1 VELLIVLVFLAV
13 IWAFLGARSARA
25 VNRAG
30 YDTYDGVDTGYGPG
44 QPYGAP
50 ARSRRPRP
58 VTEADLD
65 AARRAAEEDVTRFG
79 EELQRLDSDVSM
91 RDVDEAMRQDWQRAL
106 DSYDA
111 ANRAMGLV
119 QHPDD
124 LRHVTS
130 ALEDGRYAI
139 ACVRARREGKPLPQR
154 RPPCFFNPSHGPSV
168 VDVEWAPPGGQP
180 RQVPVCGADQD
191 RLAQGAEP
199 DVRTVPQGAG
209 RVPYWSAGPA
219 YSPWAMGYFGGYAM
233 TGLLP
238 GFMLGTLLASD
249 WDGTPADG
257 FDTGEYGDGYAE
269 GDAGDGYDDAGGDG
283 GGYDDA
289 GGDGGGYDD
298 AGYDGGS
305 DAGGG
310 FGDFGGG
317 DFGGGGFGDFGGGDF
332 GGGGDF

>member
-1 VELLIVLVFLAV
+1 MELLIVLVFLAV
-13 IWAFLGARSARA
+13 IWSFLGARSARA
-25 VNRAG
+25 HRESYQAYGEHGPAG
-30 YDTYDGVDTGYGPG
+30 SSFGGQFGGPFGG

-50 ARSRRPRP
+50 RGRKPRP
-58 VTEADLD
+58 VTQADLE

-79 EELQRLDSDVSM
+79 EELQRLDTDVSM
-91 RDVDEAMRQDWQRAL
+91 GDVDEAMRQDWQRAL

-111 ANRAMGLV
+111 ANRALELAR
-119 QHPDD
+119 QPDD

-130 ALEDGRYAI
+130 ALEDGRYAV

-168 VDVEWAPPGGQP
+168 VDVAWSPPGGQP
-180 RQVPVCGADQD
+180 RQVPVCAADQD

-209 RVPYWSAGPA
+209 RVPYWAAGPA
-219 YSPWAMGYFGGYAM
+219 YSPWAMGYFGGFAM

-238 GFMLGTLLASD
+238 GFMLGTLLAND

-269 GDAGDGYDDAGGDG
+269 GDAGDGYADADADAGG
-283 GGYDDA
+283 YE
-289 GGDGGGYDD
+289 D
-298 AGYDGGS
+298 AGYDGGG
-305 DAGGG
+305 DFGGFGGG
-310 FGDFGGG
+310 DFGGDFGGG
-317 DFGGGGFGDFGGGDF
+317 DF
-332 GGGGDF
+332 